1 MPSSCQP
8 NQRRIL
14 AGSRTCAHT
23 VSGSAAMS
31 TDTISRR
38 PGSSAMSRLLC
49 ETDTSTVTLG
59 APART
64 PLPVGRDRA
73 RPDAATWRAWLLEHH
88 ASSPGVWLVLHKKG
102 GATTALT
109 YELAVQEALCFG
121 WIDGQARS
129 RDAESSLQRM
139 TPRRPRSAWSVR
151 NVERVARLELT
162 GRMHDAGRA
171 QVRAAQEDGRWQR
184 PYAGQAD
191 AVVPEDLA
199 AALSADP
206 AAQAWF
212 EVLTA
217 ANRFAVLYRV
227 QARSGPRRGRV
238 GSASSWPGWPVV
250 RRRTPRSADPRR
262 GSASARGC
270 W

>member
-1 MPSSCQP
+1 MA
-8 NQRRIL
+8 IEL
-14 AGSRTCAHT
+14 AE
-23 VSGSAAMS
+23 
-31 TDTISRR
+31 
-38 PGSSAMSRLLC
+38 LL
-49 ETDTSTVTLG
+49 V
-59 APART
+59 
-64 PLPVGRDRA
+64 
-73 RPDAATWRAWLLEHH
+73 PDATTWRAWLLEHH

-109 YELAVQEALCFG
+109 YEPAVQEALCFG

-129 RDAESSLQRM
+129 RDAESSPQRM

-227 QARSGPRRGRV
+227 QAAIRPETRSRRISELVAGL
-238 GSASSWPGWPVV
+238 
-250 RRRTPRSADPRR
+250 
-262 GSASARGC
+262 ARGETPHPQKRRPEARIG
-270 W
+270 